1 MASKIAELP
10 KCRTA
15 ELKNMPPRADN
26 RSYGEH
32 WITAILESLEAAKR
46 FDFFRTSAGA
56 TSVLPAKDFVY
67 NR

>member
-1 MASKIAELP
+1 
-10 KCRTA
+10 
-15 ELKNMPPRADN
+15 MPPRADN